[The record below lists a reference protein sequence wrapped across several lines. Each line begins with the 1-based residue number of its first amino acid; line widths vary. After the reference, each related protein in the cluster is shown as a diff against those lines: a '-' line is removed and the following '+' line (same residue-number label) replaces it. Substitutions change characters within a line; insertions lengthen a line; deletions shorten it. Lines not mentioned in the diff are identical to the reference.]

1 MAEENISVLLDEK
14 RVFKPKE
21 AFVKQTNVQQWIE
34 KHQIKTL
41 DDLYKNIQVREVE
54 Q

>member
-21 AFVKQTNVQQWIE
+21 DFVKQTNVKQ
-34 KHQIKTL
+34 
-41 DDLYKNIQVREVE
+41 
-54 Q
+54 